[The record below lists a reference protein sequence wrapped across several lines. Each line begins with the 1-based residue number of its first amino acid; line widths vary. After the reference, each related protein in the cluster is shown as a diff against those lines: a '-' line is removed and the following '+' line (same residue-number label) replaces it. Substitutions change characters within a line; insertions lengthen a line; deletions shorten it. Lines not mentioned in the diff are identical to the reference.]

1 MRKWLTGAIA
11 LLACSPTAGDTTGT
25 GDTSQGSSSGTSVE
39 PTTTTT
45 PTSTAGESSGSEG
58 TGTTGGTIGE
68 TTGTSEGSTGGT
80 TTSGGSTST
89 GEATTGE
96 EESTGTT
103 GMIEPNPLWDEP
115 NLWYAVGDALI
126 YIELDPASGEVA
138 KVVHNQLMVDVP
150 LWEGQNGLTML
161 EGGALLGSRESAE
174 GTQIYYIAEPPITE
188 DTPASAVFLGN
199 IAPDQGQKAPRI
211 EALYTDCDG
220 RVYLMD
226 TGVDVSSSAGN
237 RLLRFTGD
245 YLNGDLT
252 YEVLTD
258 LQKASVG
265 DIDDMSPGI
274 VDGEINDLL
283 GFAIDSSELW
293 QLDYTTGTGM
303 NLADTSGTWGVHA
316 LGGPL
321 FDDGQPRL
329 YVLSQNATLFEVD
342 LANFSSSPPLVV
354 GPDLMQD
361 NNGWSG
367 LAGPLT
373 ECVTAIPG

>member
-1 MRKWLTGAIA
+1 MRKLLTGAIA
-11 LLACSPTAGDTTGT
+11 LFACSPTPAETTGT
-25 GDTSQGSSSGTSVE
+25 GETSQGSSSGTSSE
-39 PTTTTT
+39 PTTASPT
-45 PTSTAGESSGSEG
+45 TSTGGSSGSEATGTSHG
-58 TGTTGGTIGE
+58 TGGE
-68 TTGTSEGSTGGT
+68 TTGGSSGGT
-80 TTSGGSTST
+80 TTSGTSTST
-89 GEATTGE
+89 GEETTSRE
-96 EESTGTT
+96 TTGTT
-103 GMIEPNPLWDEP
+103 GMVEPNPLWDEP
-115 NLWYAVGDALI
+115 NLWYAVDDALI
-126 YIELDPASGEVA
+126 YIELDPANGSVV
-138 KVVHNQLMVDVP
+138 KVVHNQLMADVP
-150 LWEGQNGLTML
+150 LWDGQNGLTML
-161 EGGALLGSRESAE
+161 EGGALLGSRESTE
-174 GTQIYYIAEPPITE
+174 GTQIYYVAEPPITD
-188 DTPASAVFLGN
+188 DTPANAVFLGN
-199 IAPDQGQKAPRI
+199 IAPDQGQMPPRI

-226 TGVDVSSSAGN
+226 TGVDVSNSSGN

-245 YLNGDLT
+245 YLAGDLS

-283 GFAIDSSELW
+283 GFAIDSSVLW

-321 FDDGQPRL
+321 FDDAQPRL
-329 YVLSQNATLFEVD
+329 YVLSSSATLFGID
-342 LANFSSSPPLVV
+342 LADFSSSRSLVV
-354 GPDLMQD
+354 GPDLMHD

>member
-1 MRKWLTGAIA
+1 MHRRQLLTATLA
-11 LLACSPTAGDTTGT
+11 LIACSPTSPGETTET
-25 GDTSQGSSSGTSVE
+25 GETTQGSSGSTGGE
-39 PTTTTT
+39 PTTTSASG
-45 PTSTAGESSGSEG
+45 TSSSGEVEG
-58 TGTTGGTIGE
+58 TGTTTGTTGE
-68 TTGTSEGSTGGT
+68 ATGTSGEGTTGEATGSTGGT
-80 TTSGGSTST
+80 TTGGDT
-89 GEATTGE
+89 TTGNE
-96 EESTGTT
+96 TTT
-103 GMIEPNPLWDEP
+103 GGVEPNPLWDEP
-115 NLWYAVGDALI
+115 NLWYAVDDALV
-126 YIELDPASGEVA
+126 YIRIDPADGSV
-138 KVVHNQLMVDVP
+138 VTLVHNELTADVP
-150 LWEGQNGLTML
+150 LWDGQNGLTML

-188 DTPASAVFLGN
+188 DTPVSAVFLGT
-199 IAPDQGQKAPRI
+199 IAPDQGQMPPRI

-226 TGVDVSSSAGN
+226 TGVDVSNSSGN

-245 YLNGDLT
+245 YLAGDLS

-274 VDGEINDLL
+274 VDGEISDKL

-293 QLDYTTGTGM
+293 QIDYTTGTGM

-321 FDDGQPRL
+321 FDDATPRL
-329 YVLSQNATLFEVD
+329 YVLRQDATLFAVD
-342 LANFSSSPPLVV
+342 LADFSSSRPLIV
-354 GPDLMQD
+354 GPDIGHD